1 MSNVKIFEDGKWK
14 DAEDMGL
21 CEIHDYISKDIEDV
35 LENLD
40 LLHYESEIKRLDTC
54 LDLLKIAKQKG
65 QSMEDRLKDYRRAIE
80 RLGFKRVEGSEIFD

>member
-1 MSNVKIFEDGKWK
+1 MSNIKIFEDGKWK
-14 DAEDMGL
+14 DADDMGL
-21 CEIHDYISKDIEDV
+21 CEIHDYISTGIEDV

-40 LLHYESEIKRLDTC
+40 IIHYESEIKRLDTY

-65 QSMEDRLKDYRRAIE
+65 QSMEDRLKDYRGAIE